1 LNSFFKE
8 RTRAERR
15 QMSYSLGA
23 MYGGAAGL
31 AVVEGLLPGGQ
42 EFSPGPGVVAAVAV
56 GILFWKGDRLPLP
69 LLAGLGPFGV
79 ALVGVALATTADGA
93 PNDGAV
99 LFVWPVLW
107 TAYYFGRTGA
117 IVIVACVG
125 VADGLALLS
134 LPSQEVSIDRWLD
147 VMGTVGIVAGVVYLL
162 AKSLSAEAR
171 VDKLTGLLNR
181 RGFDERVAVERARAQ
196 RHDDVIAVVALDL
209 DYFKRINDEWGHEAG
224 DRVLSRVGEIL
235 RSEMRETDVVARMG
249 GEEFVALLPDAGLE
263 EGHEFAERV
272 REACA
277 RDDGS
282 GLPRVTMSAGVAAER
297 RPAALEPLLQ
307 RADSALYSAKVSGRN
322 RSVLDNRAVAAP
334 VA

>member
-1 LNSFFKE
+1 MFRE

-15 QMSYSLGA
+15 QMAYTLAA

-31 AVVEGLLPGGQ
+31 AVIEGLLPGGQ
-42 EFSPGPGVVAAVAV
+42 EFSPAPGIAAAAAVA
-56 GILFWKGDRLPLP
+56 ILLWKGDRLPLP

-125 VADGLALLS
+125 VADALALLS
-134 LPSQEVSIDRWLD
+134 LPDEQVSIDRWLD
-147 VMGTVGIVAGVVYLL
+147 VMGTVAIVAGVVHFL
-162 AKSLSAEAR
+162 ARSLSAEAR

-181 RGFDERVAVERARAQ
+181 RGFEERAAVERARAH
-196 RHDDVIAVVALDL
+196 RHDDMVAVVALDL
-209 DYFKRINDEWGHEAG
+209 DYFKRVNDEWGHETG
-224 DRVLSRVGEIL
+224 DRVLSRLGEIL
-235 RSEMRETDVVARMG
+235 RDEMRETDVVARMG
-249 GEEFVALLPDAGLE
+249 GEEFTALLPNAGLE

-272 REACA
+272 RAACA

-282 GLPRVTMSAGVAAER
+282 GLPRVTLSAGVAAER
-297 RPAALEPLLQ
+297 RPATLDSVLQ
-307 RADSALYSAKVSGRN
+307 RADSALYSAKVGGRN
-322 RSVLDNRAVAAP
+322 RSVLDPGKTAAAP
-334 VA
+334 AG